1 MGVGDILESVFGGVL
16 PDHIEIS
23 DINLLKI
30 DGGNKYHKNGPT
42 LNVNVAEL
50 EPDERQQ
57 FLKEIRSEF
66 GEEGRILRDEESED
80 VLAIEENYQS
90 EYQEYAAHFENH
102 LSDRYIAMI
111 SDSMYLRSLIDGKE
125 LTKEEIL
132 ERKRDIASRHGS
144 EAFYVSSLATAGYFD
159 PNGGLQDLLVDMR
172 LNEDYKVY
180 NFQEEFQELVDKKLL
195 CLFVENDDDVYEA
208 TQDLERRIV
217 EYQRMDP
224 VQDWIDIRGIGPRCE
239 EIIEGIVQN
248 LEEEYFG
255 IDYDRWRKDGNLVI
269 RVYPHSIED
278 LT

>member
-16 PDHIEIS
+16 PDHIEIK

-30 DGGNKYHKNGPT
+30 DGGDEYHKSGRT

-57 FLKEIRSEF
+57 FLKEIRREF
-66 GEEGRILRDEESED
+66 GEEGRILRDEESEN
-80 VLAIEENYQS
+80 VVAIEENYQE
-90 EYQEYAAHFENH
+90 EYQEYASHFENH
-102 LSDRYIAMI
+102 LSDRYISII
-111 SDSMYLRSLIDGKE
+111 SDSMYLRALIDGKE

-132 ERKRDIASRHGS
+132 EHKQDIASRHGS
-144 EAFYVSSLATAGYFD
+144 EAFYISSLATAGYFD

-172 LNEDYKVY
+172 LNEDYEVY
-180 NFQEEFQELVDKKLL
+180 NFQREFKRLIDKKLL
-195 CLFVENDDDVYEA
+195 CLFVENNDGVYDA
-208 TQDLERRIV
+208 TQELKRRIV

-224 VQDWIDIRGIGPRCE
+224 VQDWIDIRGIGPQCE

-248 LEEEYFG
+248 LEEEYLG
-255 IDYDRWRKDGNLVI
+255 LDYDRWRKNGNLVI
-269 RVYPHSIED
+269 RLHPHSIED